1 MCVDIIYIYIY
12 IYISVYVCR
21 LVGIFMTLSALMN
34 EFGLVSIC
42 GCISQY
48 NLEERDKDKGYQL
61 HVRIN
66 HYFHALGD

>member
-1 MCVDIIYIYIY
+1 
-12 IYISVYVCR
+12 
-21 LVGIFMTLSALMN
+21 MTLSALMN

-66 HYFHALGD
+66 HNYFHALGD